1 MAGSADRRNIQ
12 TRANLFDFLQSQMQT
27 AYRDLKEKQRLESES
42 TLIKSYLFEVDLPKE
57 LVGSKVNED
66 KLREFVE
73 GIFGERE
80 HKESR
85 VEVKP
90 REETGFF
97 EIYCSMRGREMFLYL
112 DTATNPRFWE
122 GFSISKSTNLDTWFY
137 NVVSTRS
144 EFDFVWLWP
153 AFLEKIQKRGRPRGF
168 GLDYDYRK
176 FESGEEEATT
186 YLKMQIWGGSETEDL
201 YKHLRSHHQFRN
213 KIVLSKIRMKEFGDS
228 SSQDEFA
235 IQDVKYTGKFTTR
248 GTSFATHA
256 RTLSL
261 VRSEYED
268 KIQFLEDS
276 YSLRWKEGK
285 KGEVI
290 LEGFA
295 IHFIPEGFELP
306 VKHFCDCVFDGS
318 LPFRLMGFV
327 DYLNDTSA
335 VADVVDMHSGGKLS
349 FEIYPDILSVYLP
362 EGTCGN
368 SIARFYTNLQHF
380 FDVRFTVEADNGD
393 KLF

>member
-1 MAGSADRRNIQ
+1 MVDK
-12 TRANLFDFLQSQMQT
+12 FLVCNPVNS
-27 AYRDLKEKQRLESES
+27 
-42 TLIKSYLFEVDLPKE
+42 IK
-57 LVGSKVNED
+57 
-66 KLREFVE
+66 
-73 GIFGERE
+73 
-80 HKESR
+80 
-85 VEVKP
+85 
-90 REETGFF
+90 
-97 EIYCSMRGREMFLYL
+97 
-112 DTATNPRFWE
+112 
-122 GFSISKSTNLDTWFY
+122 FSD
-137 NVVSTRS
+137 
-144 EFDFVWLWP
+144 
-153 AFLEKIQKRGRPRGF
+153 A
-168 GLDYDYRK
+168 
-176 FESGEEEATT
+176 
-186 YLKMQIWGGSETEDL
+186 
-201 YKHLRSHHQFRN
+201 
-213 KIVLSKIRMKEFGDS
+213 

-248 GTSFATHA
+248 VTSFATHA

-268 KIQFLEDS
+268 RIQSLEDS
-276 YSLRWKEGK
+276 YSLRWKDGK
-285 KGEVI
+285 KGQVI

-295 IHFIPEGFELP
+295 INFIPEGFELP
-306 VKHFCDCVFDGS
+306 VKQFCDCVFDGS

-335 VADVVDMHSGGKLS
+335 VVDVVDMHSGGKLS